1 MTQASPIAAA
11 PARGRRHA
19 AMRGASPHADAHTG
33 GLLPYRRLAVRVIEQ
48 ALRDLAGRAESSH
61 DRDSARAF
69 LSGSPMLSMWCEVA
83 EIDPRWIAVYLRK
96 LPAGSDGPPA
106 GA

>member
-1 MTQASPIAAA
+1 MTHAPAAAA

-19 AMRGASPHADAHTG
+19 AIRGVGPGEAPHTL

-69 LSGSPMLSMWCEVA
+69 LAGSPMLSLWCEVA
-83 EIDPRWIAVYLRK
+83 EIDPRRIAGYLRK
-96 LPAGSDGPPA
+96 QPAGSD
-106 GA
+106 

>member
-1 MTQASPIAAA
+1 MTQSSPVAAA

-19 AMRGASPHADAHTG
+19 VLRGDVSHAASYAG

-83 EIDPRWIAVYLRK
+83 EIDPRWIALYLRK